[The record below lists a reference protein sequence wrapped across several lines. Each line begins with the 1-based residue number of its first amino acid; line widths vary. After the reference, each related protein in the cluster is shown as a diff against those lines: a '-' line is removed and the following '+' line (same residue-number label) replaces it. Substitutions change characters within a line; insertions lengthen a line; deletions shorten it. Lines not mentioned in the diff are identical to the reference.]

1 MRLFGREWPD
11 EEMAQRRARLFGT
24 EKHKL
29 AYELHEQGLTWKDI
43 GLRMGFS
50 RGYVHR
56 LGIQYKVWRE
66 QL

>member
-1 MRLFGREWPD
+1 
-11 EEMAQRRARLFGT
+11 MAQRRARLFGT